1 MKPQDY
7 MQRCLDLALLG
18 QGSVSPNPMVGCVIV
33 KDDKIIGEGYHQK
46 FGGPHAEVMAIAA
59 VKEQHLLEGAT
70 VYVSLEPCA
79 HFGKTPPC
87 SNLLIEKKIAHVVI
101 ACKDPNP
108 KVAGKGIER
117 LQKAGL
123 EVEVGILN
131 TAAQQLNKRFFCLHQ
146 KQRPHV
152 VLKWAQTKDGFL
164 DRLRTDNQKGINWI
178 SSEESRS
185 LVHHWRSQEM
195 SILVGKHTALNDN
208 PSLTVRD
215 VSGKNP
221 IRILI
226 DSQLQVQ
233 NDISL
238 FSTDAPT
245 LIFNRLKNEKKEN
258 IEWIKIPE
266 TSTKYILDELYQR
279 GIHSVMVEGG
289 SRTLQ
294 YFIIDNVWDE
304 AYVLV
309 GDLHFGEGVKAPIL
323 NRVPTHV
330 HHFGTDQIY
339 YFKRRT

>member
-7 MQRCLDLALLG
+7 MQRCLDLARLG

-117 LQKAGL
+117 LQKAGIV
-123 EVEVGILN
+123 VEVGMLN

-164 DRLRTDNQKGINWI
+164 DRLRTDDQKGINWI

-245 LIFNRLKNEKKEN
+245 LIFNRLKNEIKEN

-309 GDLHFGEGVKAPIL
+309 GDLYFGEGVKAPVL

>member
-7 MQRCLDLALLG
+7 MQRCLDLAQLG
-18 QGSVSPNPMVGCVIV
+18 QGAVAPNPLVGCVIV
-33 KDDKIIGEGYHQK
+33 KDGLIIGEGYHAY
-46 FGGPHAEVMAIAA
+46 FGGPHAEVNAISS
-59 VKEQHLLEGAT
+59 VKNPEALKGAT

-87 SNLLIEKKIAHVVI
+87 SNLLIEKQVAKVVV

-123 EVEVGILN
+123 EIEVGLLE
-131 TAAQQLNKRFFCLHQ
+131 TAAKQLNKRFFCYHE

-164 DRLRTDNQKGINWI
+164 DRLRDKNQKGINWI

-195 SILVGKHTALNDN
+195 SILVGKHTAINDN

-215 VSGKNP
+215 ISGQNP

-233 NDISL
+233 NNISL

-245 LIFNRLKNEKKEN
+245 LIFNRLKNEKKDG
-258 IEWIKIPE
+258 IEWVKIAE
-266 TSTKYILDELYQR
+266 TNTKNILEELYKR

-309 GDLHFGEGVKAPIL
+309 GDLVFGEGVKAPVL
-323 NRVPTHV
+323 NRVPTHA
-330 HHFGTDQIY
+330 HAFGTDQIY
-339 YFKRRT
+339 YFKRRS

>member
-70 VYVSLEPCA
+70 VYVSLEPCV

-117 LQKAGL
+117 LQKAGIV
-123 EVEVGILN
+123 VEVGMLN

-309 GDLHFGEGVKAPIL
+309 GDLYFGEGVKAPVL

>member
-1 MKPQDY
+1 MKHQDY
-7 MQRCLDLALLG
+7 MQRCLDLAILG
-18 QGSVSPNPMVGCVIV
+18 QGAVSPNPMVGCVIV
-33 KDDKIIGEGYHQK
+33 KDGQIIGEGYHRV
-46 FGGPHAEVMAIAA
+46 FGGPHAEVNAIAS
-59 VKEQHLLEGAT
+59 VQNDQTIEGAT

-87 SNLLIEKKIAHVVI
+87 SNLLIEKKVSRVII

-117 LQKAGL
+117 LQKAGID
-123 EVEVGILN
+123 VEVGVLE
-131 TAAQQLNKRFFCLHQ
+131 AAAKKLNKRFFCFHE
-146 KQRPHV
+146 KQRPYV

-164 DRLRTDNQKGINWI
+164 DRIRIADQKGINWI

-208 PSLTVRD
+208 PTLTVRD

-238 FSTDAPT
+238 FSEDAPT
-245 LIFNRLKNEKKEN
+245 LIFNRLKNEKKGN
-258 IEWIKIPE
+258 IEWIKIQE
-266 TSTKYILDELYQR
+266 TATKNILEELYKR

-309 GDLHFGEGVKAPIL
+309 GDLNYGEGVKAPIL
-323 NRVPTHV
+323 NRVPTNV
-330 HHFGTDQIY
+330 HAFGTDQIY
-339 YFKRRT
+339 YYKRRT

>member
-87 SNLLIEKKIAHVVI
+87 SNLLIEKKITHVVI

-117 LQKAGL
+117 LQKAGI
-123 EVEVGILN
+123 EVEVGMLN
-131 TAAQQLNKRFFCLHQ
+131 TAAQQLNKRFFCFHQ

>member
-1 MKPQDY
+1 MNSQQY
-7 MQRCLDLALLG
+7 MQRCLDLASLG
-18 QGSVSPNPMVGCVIV
+18 QSEVAPNPMVGCVIV
-33 KDDKIIGEGYHQK
+33 KNDTIIGEGYHAL
-46 FGGPHAEVMAIAA
+46 FGGPHAEVVAIQS
-59 VKEQHLLEGAT
+59 VKDQNELIGAT

-87 SNLLIEKKIAHVVI
+87 SNLLIDKKVSKVVV
-101 ACKDPNP
+101 ACLDPNP

-117 LQKAGL
+117 LKKAGIAVEIGLL
-123 EVEVGILN
+123 ENE
-131 TAAQQLNKRFFCLHQ
+131 AQQLNKRFFCYHQ
-146 KQRPHV
+146 KQRPYV
-152 VLKWAQTKDGFL
+152 ILKWAQTKDGFL
-164 DRLRTDNQKGINWI
+164 DRLRTKDQKGIHWI
-178 SSEESRS
+178 SSEESKA

-208 PSLTVRD
+208 PSLTVRE

-238 FSTDAPT
+238 FSEDAPT
-245 LIFNRLKNEKKEN
+245 LIFNRLKNETKGN
-258 IEWIKIPE
+258 IEWIKIQE
-266 TSTKYILDELYQR
+266 TATKNILEELYKR

-309 GDLHFGEGVKAPIL
+309 GDLNYGEGVKAPVL
-323 NRVPTHV
+323 NRVPTNV
-330 HHFGTDQIY
+330 HPFGTDQIY
-339 YFKRRT
+339 YYKRRT

>member
-1 MKPQDY
+1 
-7 MQRCLDLALLG
+7 
-18 QGSVSPNPMVGCVIV
+18 
-33 KDDKIIGEGYHQK
+33 
-46 FGGPHAEVMAIAA
+46 
-59 VKEQHLLEGAT
+59 
-70 VYVSLEPCA
+70 
-79 HFGKTPPC
+79 
-87 SNLLIEKKIAHVVI
+87 LLIEKKVAKVVI

-117 LQKAGL
+117 LQKAGIA
-123 EVEVGILN
+123 VEVGVLEG
-131 TAAQQLNKRFFCLHQ
+131 AAKQLNKRFFCFHE
-146 KQRPHV
+146 KQRPYV

-164 DRLRTDNQKGINWI
+164 DRLRNQEQKGINWI

-185 LVHHWRSQEM
+185 MVHHWRSQEM

-208 PSLTVRD
+208 PTLTVRD

-238 FSTDAPT
+238 FSEDAPT
-245 LIFNRLKNEKKEN
+245 LIFNRLKNEQKGN
-258 IEWIKIPE
+258 IEWIKIQE
-266 TSTKYILDELYQR
+266 TATKNILEELYKR

-309 GDLHFGEGVKAPIL
+309 GDLNFGEGVKAPVL
-323 NRVPTHV
+323 NRVPTNV
-330 HHFGTDQIY
+330 HAFGTDQIY
-339 YFKRRT
+339 YYKRRT

>member
-1 MKPQDY
+1 MKPEDY
-7 MQRCLDLALLG
+7 MQRCLDLAFLG
-18 QGSVSPNPMVGCVIV
+18 QGAVAPNPMVGCVIV
-33 KDDKIIGEGYHQK
+33 KNNTIIGEGYHQK
-46 FGGPHAEVMAIAA
+46 FGGPHAEVLAIAA
-59 VKEQHLLEGAT
+59 VKDQDLLEGAT

-87 SNLLIEKKIAHVVI
+87 SNLLIDKKIARVVI

-117 LQKAGL
+117 LQKAGIK
-123 EVEVGILN
+123 VEVGMLD

-146 KQRPHV
+146 KQRPYV

-164 DRLRTDNQKGINWI
+164 DRLRSNDQKGINWI

-185 LVHHWRSQEM
+185 LVHHWRSKEM

-245 LIFNRLKNEKKEN
+245 LIFNRIKNEQKGN

-266 TSTKYILDELYQR
+266 TSTKFILDELYHR

-309 GDLHFGEGVKAPIL
+309 GDLQYGEGVKAPVL

-330 HHFGTDQIY
+330 HGFGTDQIY

>member
-1 MKPQDY
+1 
-7 MQRCLDLALLG
+7 
-18 QGSVSPNPMVGCVIV
+18 MVGCVIV
-33 KDDKIIGEGYHQK
+33 KNNTIIGEGYHQK
-46 FGGPHAEVMAIAA
+46 FGGPHAEVLAIAA
-59 VKEQHLLEGAT
+59 VKDQDLLEGAT

-87 SNLLIEKKIAHVVI
+87 SNLLIDKKIARVVI

-108 KVAGKGIER
+108 KVTGKGIER
-117 LQKAGL
+117 LQKAGIK
-123 EVEVGILN
+123 VEVGMLD

-146 KQRPHV
+146 KQRPYV

-164 DRLRTDNQKGINWI
+164 DRLRSNDQKGINWI

-185 LVHHWRSQEM
+185 LVHHWRSKEM

-245 LIFNRLKNEKKEN
+245 LIFNRIKNEQKGN

-266 TSTKYILDELYQR
+266 TSTKFILDELYHR

-309 GDLHFGEGVKAPIL
+309 GDLQYGEGVKAPVL

-330 HHFGTDQIY
+330 HGFGTDQIY

>member
-1 MKPQDY
+1 MKPEDY
-7 MQRCLDLALLG
+7 MQRCLDLAFLG
-18 QGSVSPNPMVGCVIV
+18 QGAVAPNPMVGCVIV
-33 KDDKIIGEGYHQK
+33 KNNTIIGEGYHQK
-46 FGGPHAEVMAIAA
+46 FGGPHAEVLAIAA
-59 VKEQHLLEGAT
+59 VKDQDLLEGAT

-87 SNLLIEKKIAHVVI
+87 SNLLIDKKIARVVI

-117 LQKAGL
+117 LQKAGIK
-123 EVEVGILN
+123 VEVGLLD

-146 KQRPHV
+146 KQRPYV

-164 DRLRTDNQKGINWI
+164 DRLRSNDQKGINWI

-245 LIFNRLKNEKKEN
+245 LIFNRIKNEQKGN

-266 TSTKYILDELYQR
+266 TSTKFILDELYHR

-309 GDLHFGEGVKAPIL
+309 GDLQYGEGVKAPVL

-330 HHFGTDQIY
+330 HGFGTDQIY

>member
-7 MQRCLDLALLG
+7 MQRCLDLAILG
-18 QGSVSPNPMVGCVIV
+18 QGAVSPNPMVGCVIV
-33 KDDKIIGEGYHQK
+33 KNGKVIGEGYHQE
-46 FGGPHAEVMAIAA
+46 FGGAHAEVLAIAS
-59 VKEQHLLEGAT
+59 VQNPKDLQGAT

-87 SNLLIEKKIAHVVI
+87 SSLLIENKIAQVI
-101 ACKDPNP
+101 VACKDPNP
-108 KVAGKGIER
+108 KVSGKGIEQ
-117 LQKAGL
+117 LQKAGIK
-123 EVEVGILN
+123 VEVGVLQ
-131 TAAQQLNKRFFCLHQ
+131 TAAQQLNKRFFCFHL
-146 KQRPHV
+146 KQRPYV
-152 VLKWAQTKDGFL
+152 TLKWAQTKDGFL
-164 DRLRTDNQKGINWI
+164 DRLRTADQKGINWI

-195 SILVGKHTALNDN
+195 GILVGKHTALNDN

-221 IRILI
+221 TRILI

-238 FSTDAPT
+238 FSADAPT
-245 LIFNRLKNEKKEN
+245 LIFNRIKNEKKGN
-258 IEWIKIPE
+258 VEWIKIQE
-266 TSTKYILDELYQR
+266 TATKFILEELYKR

-304 AYVLV
+304 AFVLV
-309 GDLHFGEGVKAPIL
+309 GDLLFGEGVKAPVL
-323 NRVPTHV
+323 NRVPANSHG
-330 HHFGTDQIY
+330 FGTDQIY
-339 YFKRRT
+339 YYKRRT

>member
-7 MQRCLDLALLG
+7 MQRCLDLAVLG

-33 KDDKIIGEGYHQK
+33 KNDQVIGEGYHQV
-46 FGGPHAEVMAIAA
+46 FGGPHAEVLAIQA
-59 VKEQHLLEGAT
+59 VQNHEELIGST

-87 SNLLIEKKIAHVVI
+87 SNLLIEKKVGKVVI

-108 KVAGKGIER
+108 KVSGKGIEK
-117 LQKAGL
+117 LLKAGIN
-123 EVEVGILN
+123 VEVGVLE
-131 TAAQQLNKRFFCLHQ
+131 AAAKQLNKRFFCFHE
-146 KQRPHV
+146 KQRPYV
-152 VLKWAQTKDGFL
+152 TLKWAQTKDGFL
-164 DRLRTDNQKGINWI
+164 DRLRSADQKGINWI
-178 SSEESRS
+178 SSEASKS
-185 LVHHWRSQEM
+185 LVHYWRSQEM

-208 PSLTVRD
+208 PSLTVRE

-238 FSTDAPT
+238 FSEDAPT
-245 LIFNRLKNEKKEN
+245 LIFNRLRNEKKGN
-258 IEWIKIPE
+258 VEWIKIPE
-266 TSTKYILDELYQR
+266 TSTKQILEELYRR
-279 GIHSVMVEGG
+279 GIHSVMIEGG

-309 GDLHFGEGVKAPIL
+309 GDLFYGEGVKAPNL
-323 NRVPTHV
+323 NKVPVNSHA
-330 HHFGTDQIY
+330 FGSDQIY
-339 YFKRRT
+339 YYKRRT

>member
-46 FGGPHAEVMAIAA
+46 FGGPHAEVMALAA

-70 VYVSLEPCA
+70 VYVSLEPCV

-117 LQKAGL
+117 LQKAGIV
-123 EVEVGILN
+123 VEVGMLN

-164 DRLRTDNQKGINWI
+164 DRLRTDDQKGINWI

-309 GDLHFGEGVKAPIL
+309 GDLYFGEGVKAPVL

>member
-1 MKPQDY
+1 
-7 MQRCLDLALLG
+7 
-18 QGSVSPNPMVGCVIV
+18 
-33 KDDKIIGEGYHQK
+33 
-46 FGGPHAEVMAIAA
+46 
-59 VKEQHLLEGAT
+59 
-70 VYVSLEPCA
+70 
-79 HFGKTPPC
+79 
-87 SNLLIEKKIAHVVI
+87 VVI

-117 LQKAGL
+117 LQKAGIV
-123 EVEVGILN
+123 VEVGMLN

-164 DRLRTDNQKGINWI
+164 DRLRTDDQKGINWI

-309 GDLHFGEGVKAPIL
+309 GDLYFGEGVKAPVL

>member
-1 MKPQDY
+1 MKPEDY
-7 MQRCLDLALLG
+7 MQRCLDLAFLG
-18 QGSVSPNPMVGCVIV
+18 QGAVAPNPMVGCVIV
-33 KDDKIIGEGYHQK
+33 KNNTIIGEGYHQK
-46 FGGPHAEVMAIAA
+46 FGGPHAEVLAIAA
-59 VKEQHLLEGAT
+59 VKDQNLLEGAT

-87 SNLLIEKKIAHVVI
+87 SNLLIDKKIARVVI

-117 LQKAGL
+117 LQKAGIK
-123 EVEVGILN
+123 VEVGMLE

-146 KQRPHV
+146 KQRPYV

-164 DRLRTDNQKGINWI
+164 DRLRSNDQKGINWI

-185 LVHHWRSQEM
+185 LVHHWRSKEM

-245 LIFNRLKNEKKEN
+245 LIFNRIKNEQKGN

-266 TSTKYILDELYQR
+266 TSTKFILDELYHR

-309 GDLHFGEGVKAPIL
+309 GDLQYGEGVKAPVL

-330 HHFGTDQIY
+330 HGFGTDQIY

>member
-70 VYVSLEPCA
+70 VYVSLEPCV

-117 LQKAGL
+117 LQKAGIV
-123 EVEVGILN
+123 VEVGMLN

-164 DRLRTDNQKGINWI
+164 DRLRTDDQKGINWI

-309 GDLHFGEGVKAPIL
+309 GDLYFGEGVKAPVL

-330 HHFGTDQIY
+330 HHFGSDQIY

>member
-1 MKPQDY
+1 LIDKK
-7 MQRCLDLALLG
+7 
-18 QGSVSPNPMVGCVIV
+18 VSEVIV
-33 KDDKIIGEGYHQK
+33 
-46 FGGPHAEVMAIAA
+46 
-59 VKEQHLLEGAT
+59 
-70 VYVSLEPCA
+70 
-79 HFGKTPPC
+79 
-87 SNLLIEKKIAHVVI
+87 

-117 LQKAGL
+117 LQKAGIQ
-123 EVEVGILN
+123 VEVGILE
-131 TAAQQLNKRFFCLHQ
+131 AAAKQLNKRFFCFHQ

-164 DRLRTDNQKGINWI
+164 DRLRTDAQKGINWI

-238 FSTDAPT
+238 FSEDAPT
-245 LIFNRLKNEKKEN
+245 LIFNRIKNERKGN
-258 IEWIKIPE
+258 IEWIKIQE
-266 TSTKYILDELYQR
+266 TATKNILDELYKR

-309 GDLHFGEGVKAPIL
+309 GDLLYGEGVKAPVL
-323 NRVPTHV
+323 NRVPTNV
-330 HHFGTDQIY
+330 HAFGTDQIY

>member
-70 VYVSLEPCA
+70 VYVSLEPCV

-117 LQKAGL
+117 LQKAGIV
-123 EVEVGILN
+123 VEVGMLN

-164 DRLRTDNQKGINWI
+164 DRLRTDDQKGINWI

-309 GDLHFGEGVKAPIL
+309 GDLYFGEGVKAPVL

-339 YFKRRT
+339 FFKRRT

>member
-117 LQKAGL
+117 LQKASIV
-123 EVEVGILN
+123 VEVGMLN

-309 GDLHFGEGVKAPIL
+309 GDLHFGEGVKAPVL

>member
-1 MKPQDY
+1 MKPEDY
-7 MQRCLDLALLG
+7 MQRCLDLAFLG
-18 QGSVSPNPMVGCVIV
+18 QGAVAPNPMVGCVIV
-33 KDDKIIGEGYHQK
+33 KNNTIIGEGYHQK
-46 FGGPHAEVMAIAA
+46 FGGPHAEVLAIAA
-59 VKEQHLLEGAT
+59 VKDQDLLEGAT

-87 SNLLIEKKIAHVVI
+87 SNLLIDKKIARVVI

-117 LQKAGL
+117 LQKAGIK
-123 EVEVGILN
+123 VEVGMLD

-146 KQRPHV
+146 KQRPYV

-164 DRLRTDNQKGINWI
+164 DRLRSNDQKGINWI

-245 LIFNRLKNEKKEN
+245 LIFNRIKNEQKGN

-266 TSTKYILDELYQR
+266 TSTKFILDELYHR

-309 GDLHFGEGVKAPIL
+309 GDLQYGEGVKAPVL

-330 HHFGTDQIY
+330 HGFGTDQIY

>member
-7 MQRCLDLALLG
+7 MQRCLDLAQLG
-18 QGSVSPNPMVGCVIV
+18 QGAVAPNPMVGCVIV
-33 KDDKIIGEGYHQK
+33 KDGLVIGEGYHES
-46 FGGPHAEVMAIAA
+46 FGGPHAEVNAISS
-59 VKEQHLLEGAT
+59 VKNLEALNGAT

-87 SNLLIEKKIAHVVI
+87 SNLLIEKRVAKVI
-101 ACKDPNP
+101 VACKDPNP

-117 LQKAGL
+117 LQKAGI
-123 EVEVGILN
+123 EVEVGLLE
-131 TAAQQLNKRFFCLHQ
+131 TAAKQLNKRFFCYHQ

-164 DRLRTDNQKGINWI
+164 DRVRDNDQKGINWI

-195 SILVGKHTALNDN
+195 SILVGKHTAINDN

-215 VSGKNP
+215 ISGQNP

-233 NDISL
+233 NNTSL

-245 LIFNRLKNEKKEN
+245 LIFNRLKNEKKEG
-258 IEWIKIPE
+258 IEWVKIAE
-266 TSTKYILDELYQR
+266 TNTKNILDELYKR

-309 GDLHFGEGVKAPIL
+309 GDLVFGEGVKAPVL
-323 NRVPTHV
+323 NRVPTHA
-330 HHFGTDQIY
+330 HPYGTDQIY
-339 YFKRRT
+339 YFKRRS

>member
-33 KDDKIIGEGYHQK
+33 KDDKIVGEGYHQK

-70 VYVSLEPCA
+70 VYVSLEPCV

-117 LQKAGL
+117 LQKAGIV
-123 EVEVGILN
+123 VEVGMLN

-164 DRLRTDNQKGINWI
+164 DRLRTDDQKGINWI

-309 GDLHFGEGVKAPIL
+309 GDLYFGEGVKAPVL

>member
-7 MQRCLDLALLG
+7 MQRCLDLAILG
-18 QGSVSPNPMVGCVIV
+18 QGLAAPNPMVGCVIV
-33 KDDKIIGEGYHQK
+33 KNGKIIGEGYHQV
-46 FGGPHAEVMAIAA
+46 FGGPHAEVQAMTA
-59 VKEQHLLEGAT
+59 VQDQNEIESAT

-87 SNLLIEKKIAHVVI
+87 SNLLIEKKVAKVVV
-101 ACKDPNP
+101 ACEDPNP

-117 LQKAGL
+117 LLKAGIQ
-123 EVEVGILN
+123 VEVGVLE
-131 TAAQQLNKRFFCLHQ
+131 AAAKQLNKRFFCFHQ

-164 DRLRTDNQKGINWI
+164 DRLRDSSQKGINWI

-208 PSLTVRD
+208 PSLTVRE

-238 FSTDAPT
+238 FSEDAPT
-245 LIFNRLKNEKKEN
+245 LIFNRLKNETKGN
-258 IEWIKIPE
+258 IEWIKIQE
-266 TSTKYILDELYQR
+266 TATKNILEELYKR

-309 GDLHFGEGVKAPIL
+309 GDLNYGEGIKAPVL
-323 NRVPTHV
+323 NRVPANV
-330 HHFGTDQIY
+330 HPFGTDQIY
-339 YFKRRT
+339 YYKRRT

>member
-117 LQKAGL
+117 LQKAGI

-245 LIFNRLKNEKKEN
+245 PIFNRLKNEKKEN

>member
-33 KDDKIIGEGYHQK
+33 KDGKIIGEGYHQK
-46 FGGPHAEVMAIAA
+46 FGEPHAEVMAINA
-59 VKEQHLLEGAT
+59 VEEPYLLEGAT

-117 LQKAGL
+117 LQKAGIV
-123 EVEVGILN
+123 VELGLLN

-164 DRLRTDNQKGINWI
+164 DRLRTDDQKGINWI

-266 TSTKYILDELYQR
+266 TSTKYILDELYRR

-309 GDLHFGEGVKAPIL
+309 GDLYFGEGVKAPVL

-330 HHFGTDQIY
+330 HHFGTDQVY